1 MSKLSLIEWVFIFC
15 IYSVIGYIWETIYCS
30 IRERKL
36 VNRGFMKGPFLPIYG
51 FGVCAM
57 LVAAAPFSDHVL
69 PACFSGMVCATVLEF
84 ITGDL
89 MEHLFKVRY
98 WDYSKEKFNLKGYI
112 CLGAS
117 LGWFAA
123 TFVVNEIL
131 HPPLKKIMAVILP
144 SDMLIIDIVVMSIAV
159 IDFAISFKA
168 AMDLRAIL
176 VSMEKARHKMRLMQ
190 KRLDFI
196 IALASEE
203 AGNRYD
209 EIRDDLSDK
218 LDKISNA
225 YDGVSDRIG
234 KIGGDVS
241 GRIGRIGEGVSE
253 RFDRIGDSV
262 KAKLDYA
269 RDNLID
275 MSEKIIPD
283 NGDKVRDEIKALR
296 EKYTTVIREYTLLIN
311 PKQAFK
317 KFFIRSIFR
326 SNPSITSDE
335 YSEALEE
342 LKKESEKKESE
353 KK

>member
-1 MSKLSLIEWVFIFC
+1 MSKQSLIEWVFIFC
-15 IYSVIGYIWETIYCS
+15 TYSVIGYIWETIYCS

-69 PACFSGMVCATVLEF
+69 PACFSGMVCATVLEY

-131 HPPLKKIMAVILP
+131 HPPLKKIMAGILP
-144 SDMLIIDIVVMSIAV
+144 SNMLIIDIVVMSIAV

-176 VSMEKARHKMRLMQ
+176 VSMEKARHEMRLMQ

-196 IALASEE
+196 IALASEK
-203 AGNRYD
+203 AGNRYE
-209 EIRDDLSDK
+209 EIREDINGK
-218 LDKISNA
+218 LDKISDT
-225 YDGVSDRIG
+225 YEDVSDRIG
-234 KIGGDVS
+234 RISGDVS
-241 GRIGRIGEGVSE
+241 DRINRIGEGVSE
-253 RFDRIGDSV
+253 RFDRIGDNV
-262 KAKLDYA
+262 KTKFDYA

-275 MSEKIIPD
+275 LNEKIIPD
-283 NGDKVRDEIKALR
+283 SGAKVRDEIRTLR
-296 EKYTTVIREYTLLIN
+296 EKYTTVIREYASLIN

-342 LKKESEKKESE
+342 LKKESEKTES
-353 KK
+353 KKK

>member
-1 MSKLSLIEWVFIFC
+1 MTKLSLIEWVFIFC
-15 IYSVIGYIWETIYCS
+15 TYSVIGYIWETIYCS

-57 LVAAAPFSDHVL
+57 LIAAAPFSDHVL

-98 WDYSKEKFNLKGYI
+98 WDYSKEKFNLNGYI

-131 HPPLKKIMAVILP
+131 HPPLKKIMAGILP

-159 IDFAISFKA
+159 IDFALSFKA

-176 VSMEKARHKMRLMQ
+176 VKMEKARHDMKLMQ

-209 EIRDDLSDK
+209 EIKDDLSDK
-218 LDKISNA
+218 LDKIGNV
-225 YDGVSDRIG
+225 YD
-234 KIGGDVS
+234 DVS
-241 GRIGRIGEGVSE
+241 GRIGRISGDVSE
-253 RFDRIGDSV
+253 RFDRIGDHVRSRFEY
-262 KAKLDYA
+262 AK
-269 RDNLID
+269 DNLID
-275 MSEKIIPD
+275 LNEKIIPD
-283 NGDKVRDEIKALR
+283 SGAKVRDEIVSLR
-296 EKYTTVIREYTLLIN
+296 EKYASVIREYASSIN

-335 YSEALEE
+335 YREALEE
-342 LKKESEKKESE
+342 LKTESEKNDTVKRN
-353 KK
+353 

>member
-1 MSKLSLIEWVFIFC
+1 MSKQSLIEWVFIFC
-15 IYSVIGYIWETIYCS
+15 TYSVIGYIWETIYCS

-69 PACFSGMVCATVLEF
+69 PACFSGMVCATVLEY

-131 HPPLKKIMAVILP
+131 HPPLKKIMAGILP
-144 SDMLIIDIVVMSIAV
+144 SNMLIIDIVVMSIAV
-159 IDFAISFKA
+159 ISFKA

-176 VSMEKARHKMRLMQ
+176 VSMEKARHEMRLMQ

-196 IALASEE
+196 IALASEK
-203 AGNRYD
+203 AGNRYE
-209 EIRDDLSDK
+209 EIREDINGK
-218 LDKISNA
+218 LDKISDT
-225 YDGVSDRIG
+225 YEDVSDRIN
-234 KIGGDVS
+234 
-241 GRIGRIGEGVSE
+241 RIGEGVSE
-253 RFDRIGDSV
+253 RFDRIGDNV
-262 KAKLDYA
+262 KTKFDYA

-275 MSEKIIPD
+275 LNEKIIPD
-283 NGDKVRDEIKALR
+283 SGAKVRDEIRTLR
-296 EKYTTVIREYTLLIN
+296 EKYTTVIREYASLIN

-342 LKKESEKKESE
+342 LKKESEKTES
-353 KK
+353 KKK